1 MSQVPTG
8 RATTIVWQ
16 MRAVREFNV
25 VPAIPSA
32 LGALADLAF
41 NLHWTWDRETQ
52 ELFERLD
59 PALWKSTGEDPLRL
73 LAGITAARWAVL
85 AKDTELV
92 TATATAVDRLR
103 DAMHGQRWFQG
114 RPDSPLGLVA
124 YFSPEFGISET
135 LPQYS
140 GGLGI
145 LAGDHLKAAS
155 DLGLPLVAVGLL
167 YAEGY
172 FRQRLNADGVQE
184 ERYPALDPLGLALH
198 PTDVQFGLQ
207 IGGENVRINVW
218 RVQVGRVPLYLL
230 DTNVEGN
237 SPTAASITNRLY
249 GGDTEHR
256 LRQEMVLGIGGV
268 RALRALGLQPQ
279 VFHTNEGHAG
289 FLSLERIREL
299 VATGFTFREAVEVVR
314 AGGVFT
320 THTPVPAGIDRF
332 APELMKKYF
341 GTFAASYGITF
352 DELMAIGS
360 RDDEPDGKFN
370 MAVMGLRLA
379 GRANGVAQL
388 HGEVSREMFAGLW
401 PDVPHSE
408 VPIGAITN
416 GVHAPTWVGDHI
428 APLFAK
434 SVGPVWDGADEASW
448 AGVNKLDHAEVWEAR
463 AKGRSEMVAFVRS
476 RLGDALLDPKALTI
490 GFARRFATY
499 KRATLLLSQPDRLR
513 KLLLDPDRPV
523 QFVFAGKAHPADQ
536 PGKDMIRDIEL
547 FARQLDVGHRF
558 VFVPDYDMGV
568 ARTMYHGCDVWLNNP
583 RRPLEACG
591 TSGMKAAL
599 NGALNCSI
607 LDGWWD
613 ECFDGENGWA
623 INSADDDPDTGRR
636 DQREATSLFGL
647 LEREIMPLFYDRG
660 PDGLPHGWIR
670 KMAHNWQ
677 SLGPFVTAARM
688 VRDYTT
694 DLYEPAAAGS
704 RLAAA
709 DGGAPAKQL
718 AAWKHHVRTSW
729 PIVKVLGVESDTEPA
744 NEGDTRTVRA
754 KVDTD
759 GLDVT
764 DVAVQ
769 VLHGA
774 VDSAGEFVGSP
785 AAVTLAFVGD
795 ATFEGTYTVG
805 EAGPYGLTVRAVPAH
820 PHLISP
826 VELGLVA
833 WAG

>member
-1 MSQVPTG
+1 
-8 RATTIVWQ
+8 

-25 VPAIPSA
+25 VPAIPPA
-32 LGALADLAF
+32 LGALSELAS

-52 ELFERLD
+52 ALFRRLD
-59 PALWKSTGEDPLRL
+59 PALWASTGADPLRL
-73 LAGITAARWAVL
+73 LAAITAPAWQQL
-85 AKDTELV
+85 ATDADV
-92 TATATAVDRLR
+92 VAATNAAADRLH
-103 DAMHGQRWFQG
+103 DAMEAPRWFQS
-114 RPDSPLGLVA
+114 RTDTPLGTVA
-124 YFSPEFGISET
+124 YFSPEFGLSET

-140 GGLGI
+140 GGLGV

-155 DLGLPLVAVGLL
+155 DLGLPLAAIGLL

-184 ERYPALDPLGLALH
+184 ERYPLLDPHGLALH
-198 PTDVQFGLQ
+198 PTDVKVGLD
-207 IGGENVRINVW
+207 IGGEQVQLNVW

-230 DTNVEGN
+230 DANVEGN
-237 SPTAASITNRLY
+237 SPEAANITNRLY

-268 RALRALGLQPQ
+268 RALRALGYEPQ

-299 VATGFTFREAVEVVR
+299 VGSGYSFAEAVEAVR

-332 APELMKKYF
+332 SRELMEKYL
-341 GTFAASYGITF
+341 GGFAQSMGISF
-352 DELMAIGS
+352 DELMAIGH
-360 RDDEPDGKFN
+360 RDDGGETDGKFN

-388 HGEVSREMFAGLW
+388 HGAVSREMFAGLW
-401 PDVPHSE
+401 PDVPVAE

-416 GVHAPTWVGDHI
+416 GVHAPTWVSDHI
-428 APLFAK
+428 APLMAK
-434 SVGPVWDGADEASW
+434 TVGPVWDGADEASW
-448 AGVNKLDHAEVWEAR
+448 SGINGIDHAEVWAAR
-463 AKGRSEMVAFVRS
+463 AKGRAELVSFVRS
-476 RLGDALLDPKALTI
+476 RMGDALLDPKALTI

-513 KLLLDPDRPV
+513 KLLLSADRPV

-558 VFVPDYDMGV
+558 VFVPDYDMAV
-568 ARTMYHGCDVWLNNP
+568 ARVMYHGCDVWLNNP

-623 INSADDDPDTGRR
+623 INSADDDPDLTRR

-647 LEREIMPLFYDRG
+647 LEREIMPLYYDRG
-660 PDGLPHGWIR
+660 ADGLPHGWIQ
-670 KMAHNWQ
+670 KMQHNWR

-694 DLYEPAAAGS
+694 ELYEPAAASS
-704 RLAAA
+704 RLALADNGAA
-709 DGGAPAKQL
+709 ARDL
-718 AAWKHHVRTSW
+718 AAWKLRVRTAW
-729 PIVKVLGVESDTEPA
+729 PVVKVLDIDSDTTPA
-744 NEGDTRTVRA
+744 HEGDLRTVRA
-754 KVDTD
+754 HVEMD
-759 GLDVT
+759 GLHVNDM
-764 DVAVQ
+764 AVQ

-774 VDSAGEFVGSP
+774 VDSEGEFVGSP
-785 AAVTLAFVGD
+785 AVVTLTHLSDGLFEGQYQVGD
-795 ATFEGTYTVG
+795 
-805 EAGPYGLTVRAVPAH
+805 AGPYGITARALPSH
-820 PHLISP
+820 PNLVSPLEMGLIS
-826 VELGLVA
+826 